1 LLCSTRVKQ
10 TKQDPRGP
18 CDGLYLGRASHGH
31 FSRNGLQCLTLIL
44 HTLNTPT
51 KSLKSFDLLLLSK
64 SQTTFFTVARNAGP
78 ISFSG
83 TARVEA
89 NISYHRA
96 ACAGSV
102 KLWQAVDDAL
112 DPKNWDVNKWT
123 REKNRVFCC
132 IVGLCVNIASEL
144 EPVVEEEEFLPF
156 FVESSPYIRALIS
169 RGRITNR
176 IRQMMKHVNM
186 SPTCSFP
193 FQEVNN
199 Q

>member
-1 LLCSTRVKQ
+1 M
-10 TKQDPRGP
+10 
-18 CDGLYLGRASHGH
+18 
-31 FSRNGLQCLTLIL
+31 
-44 HTLNTPT
+44 
-51 KSLKSFDLLLLSK
+51 
-64 SQTTFFTVARNAGP
+64 
-78 ISFSG
+78 
-83 TARVEA
+83 
-89 NISYHRA
+89 
-96 ACAGSV
+96 

-112 DPKNWDVNKWT
+112 DPKNWDVKKWT
-123 REKNRVFCC
+123 KEKNRVFCC

-156 FVESSPYIRALIS
+156 FVESIPSVRALIS